1 MEVLRRKIKQE
12 GSQGTKQRET
22 VSLNSLVRIATLAMA
37 FEQRL
42 TGDERLDMRISIRR
56 AFWEG
61 KQVQKP

>member
-42 TGDERLDMRISIRR
+42 KGDERLDMWISIRR